1 MQQVLWE
8 RDFLS
13 NHDHPDY
20 RNGKLQK
27 VLTQFPLIVWHYQNG
42 FFHLYNEYVPY
53 IRSYKHIDYN
63 DYTGKGHHFG
73 FLEVDTLKIQY
84 FYNLD
89 TKNSQRQLDL
99 APGFCVI
106 SVNMVFLYAN
116 CFN

>member
-1 MQQVLWE
+1 MIIRITEMVNYKSFNAIPFNRLALPK
-8 RDFLS
+8 R
-13 NHDHPDY
+13 
-20 RNGKLQK
+20 
-27 VLTQFPLIVWHYQNG
+27 

-63 DYTGKGHHFG
+63 DYTGKGHHFE

-99 APGFCVI
+99 APGFLCNKCQYGFCMPIALI
-106 SVNMVFLYAN
+106 SGDFPIRA
-116 CFN
+116 